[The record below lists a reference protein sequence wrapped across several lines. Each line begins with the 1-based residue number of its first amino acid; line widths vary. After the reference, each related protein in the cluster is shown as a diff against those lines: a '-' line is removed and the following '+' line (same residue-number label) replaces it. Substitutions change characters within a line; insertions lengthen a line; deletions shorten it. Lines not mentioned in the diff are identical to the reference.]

1 MDISYKNQVK
11 LLVEVLPYIAKEK
24 CFALKGGTA
33 INLFY
38 NNLPR
43 LSVDIDLTYI
53 GFENRNI
60 ACKNI
65 NDALKRIADSLNVK
79 GYMANIQGNDIE
91 KKIVCSNKN
100 AKIKIEPNYIIRGYI
115 EKPEILEVC
124 ENVEDEF
131 GYAEIQVLSKKE
143 LYGGKI
149 CAALDRQH
157 PRDLFD
163 IKELIEKDEIDE
175 ELIKGFIAMLLSHD
189 KPLHEILNPNIKNQ
203 MEVFEKQFQGMTN
216 KNFSYAEHEKTLN
229 NLVGIIKEKIL
240 PYKQSL
246 LNFVSLKG
254 DLSDFK
260 INNLEKLPAI
270 KWKIKNLQKL
280 QSVNIEKFEEQYN
293 QLFKYFEGIY

>member
-1 MDISYKNQVK
+1 MDLNYKNQVK
-11 LLVEVLPYIAKEK
+11 LLIDVLPYVAKEE

-53 GFENRNI
+53 GFESRDI
-60 ACKNI
+60 ACANI
-65 NDALKRIADSLNVK
+65 NNALKRIADDLNAK
-79 GYMANIQGNDIE
+79 GYITIVQGNNIE
-91 KKIVCSNKN
+91 KKIICSNQH

-115 EKPEILEVC
+115 EKPKTLEVC

-131 GYAEIQVLSKKE
+131 GYVQIQVVSKKE

-163 IKELIEKDEIDE
+163 IKELIERDGINE
-175 ELIKGFIAMLLSHD
+175 ELVKGFIAMLLSHD
-189 KPLHEILNPNIKNQ
+189 KPLHETLNPNIKNQ
-203 MEVFEKQFQGMTN
+203 TEIFEKQFQGMTN
-216 KNFSYAEHEKTLN
+216 KKFSYIEHEQTLN
-229 NLVGIIKEKIL
+229 NLINIIKEKIL
-240 PYKQSL
+240 PYKQPL
-246 LNFVSLKG
+246 LDFVSLKG

-280 QSVNIEKFEEQYN
+280 QSMNIKKFEEQYN
-293 QLFKYFEGIY
+293 QLYKYFEV

>member
-1 MDISYKNQVK
+1 MDLNYKNQVK
-11 LLVEVLPYIAKEK
+11 LLIDVLPYVAKEE

-53 GFENRNI
+53 GFESRDI
-60 ACKNI
+60 ACANI
-65 NDALKRIADSLNVK
+65 NNALKRIADDLNAK
-79 GYMANIQGNDIE
+79 GYIANVQGSDIE
-91 KKIVCSNKN
+91 KKIICSNQH

-131 GYAEIQVLSKKE
+131 GYVQIQVVSKKE

-163 IKELIEKDEIDE
+163 IKELIERDGINE
-175 ELIKGFIAMLLSHD
+175 ELVKGFIAMLLSHD
-189 KPLHEILNPNIKNQ
+189 KPLHETLNPNIKNQ
-203 MEVFEKQFQGMTN
+203 TEIFEKQFQGMTN
-216 KNFSYAEHEKTLN
+216 KKFSYIEHEQTLN
-229 NLVGIIKEKIL
+229 NLINIIKEKIL
-240 PYKQSL
+240 PYKQPL
-246 LNFVSLKG
+246 LDFVSLKG
-254 DLSDFK
+254 NLSDFK

-280 QSVNIEKFEEQYN
+280 QSMNIKKFEEQYN
-293 QLFKYFEGIY
+293 QLYKYFEV

>member
-1 MDISYKNQVK
+1 MDLNYKNQVK
-11 LLVEVLPYIAKEK
+11 LLIDVLPYVAKEE

-53 GFENRNI
+53 GFESRDI
-60 ACKNI
+60 ACANI
-65 NDALKRIADSLNVK
+65 NNALKRIADDLNAK
-79 GYMANIQGNDIE
+79 GYIAIVQGNNIE
-91 KKIVCSNKN
+91 KKIICSNQHAN
-100 AKIKIEPNYIIRGYI
+100 IKIEPNYIIRGYI
-115 EKPEILEVC
+115 EKPKTLEVC

-131 GYAEIQVLSKKE
+131 GYVQIQVVSKKE

-163 IKELIEKDEIDE
+163 IKELIEKDEINE

-189 KPLHEILNPNIKNQ
+189 KPLHETLNPNIKNQ
-203 MEVFEKQFQGMTN
+203 TEIFEKQFQGMTN
-216 KNFSYAEHEKTLN
+216 KKFSYIEHEQTLN
-229 NLVGIIKEKIL
+229 NLINIIKEKIL
-240 PYKQSL
+240 PYKQPL
-246 LNFVSLKG
+246 LDFVSLKV

-260 INNLEKLPAI
+260 INNLEKLPAL

-280 QSVNIEKFEEQYN
+280 QSMNIKKFEEQYN
-293 QLFKYFEGIY
+293 QLYKYFEV

>member
-1 MDISYKNQVK
+1 MDFNYKNQVK
-11 LLVEVLPYIAKEK
+11 LLIDIIPYIAKKE

-53 GFENRNI
+53 GFESRDI
-60 ACKNI
+60 ASANI
-65 NDALKRIADSLNVK
+65 NNALKRIADDLNAK
-79 GYMANIQGNDIE
+79 GYIANVQGNDIE
-91 KKIVCSNKN
+91 KKIICSNQY

-131 GYAEIQVLSKKE
+131 GYAQIQVVSKKE

-163 IKELIEKDEIDE
+163 VKELIEKDEINE

-189 KPLHEILNPNIKNQ
+189 KPLHETLNPNIKNQ
-203 MEVFEKQFQGMTN
+203 TEIFEKQFQGMTN
-216 KNFSYAEHEKTLN
+216 KNFSYVEHEQTLN
-229 NLVGIIKEKIL
+229 SLIKIIKEKIL
-240 PYKQSL
+240 PYKQHL
-246 LNFVSLKG
+246 LDFVSLKG

-280 QSVNIEKFEEQYN
+280 QSVNIKKFEEQYN
-293 QLFKYFEGIY
+293 QLYKYFEV

>member
-1 MDISYKNQVK
+1 MDLNYKNQVK
-11 LLVEVLPYIAKEK
+11 LLIDVLPYIAKEE

-38 NNLPR
+38 NNLSR

-53 GFENRNI
+53 GFESRDI
-60 ACKNI
+60 ASANI
-65 NDALKRIADSLNVK
+65 NNALKRIADDLNAK
-79 GYMANIQGNDIE
+79 GYIANVQGNDIE
-91 KKIVCSNKN
+91 KKIICSNQH

-131 GYAEIQVLSKKE
+131 GYVQIQVISKKE

-163 IKELIEKDEIDE
+163 IKELLERDGINE
-175 ELIKGFIAMLLSHD
+175 ELVKGFIAMLLSHD
-189 KPLHEILNPNIKNQ
+189 KPLHETLNPNIKNQ
-203 MEVFEKQFQGMTN
+203 TEIFEKQFQGMTN
-216 KNFSYAEHEKTLN
+216 KKFSYIEHEQTLN
-229 NLVGIIKEKIL
+229 NLINIIKEKIL
-240 PYKQSL
+240 PYKQPL
-246 LNFVSLKG
+246 LDFVSLKG
-254 DLSDFK
+254 NLSDFK

-280 QSVNIEKFEEQYN
+280 QSMNIKKFEEQYN
-293 QLFKYFEGIY
+293 QLYKYFEV

>member
-1 MDISYKNQVK
+1 MDLNYKNQVK
-11 LLVEVLPYIAKEK
+11 LLIDVLPYVAKEE

-53 GFENRNI
+53 GFESRDI
-60 ACKNI
+60 ACANI
-65 NDALKRIADSLNVK
+65 NNALKRIADDLNAK
-79 GYMANIQGNDIE
+79 GYIANVQGNDIE
-91 KKIVCSNKN
+91 KKIICSNQHAN
-100 AKIKIEPNYIIRGYI
+100 IKIEPNYIIRGYI

-131 GYAEIQVLSKKE
+131 GYVQIQVVSKKE

-163 IKELIEKDEIDE
+163 IKELIERDGINE
-175 ELIKGFIAMLLSHD
+175 ELVKGFIAMLLSHD
-189 KPLHEILNPNIKNQ
+189 KPLHETLNPNIKNQ
-203 MEVFEKQFQGMTN
+203 TEIFEKQFQGMTN
-216 KNFSYAEHEKTLN
+216 KKFSYIEHEQTLN
-229 NLVGIIKEKIL
+229 NLINIIKEKIL
-240 PYKQSL
+240 PYKQPL
-246 LNFVSLKG
+246 LDFVSLKG
-254 DLSDFK
+254 NLSDFK

-280 QSVNIEKFEEQYN
+280 QSMNIKKFEKQYN
-293 QLFKYFEGIY
+293 QLYKYFEV

>member
-1 MDISYKNQVK
+1 MDLNYKNQVK
-11 LLVEVLPYIAKEK
+11 LLIDVLPYIAKEE

-53 GFENRNI
+53 GFESRDI
-60 ACKNI
+60 ACANI
-65 NDALKRIADSLNVK
+65 NNALKRIADDLNAK
-79 GYMANIQGNDIE
+79 GYIANVQGNDIE
-91 KKIVCSNKN
+91 KKIICSNKN
-100 AKIKIEPNYIIRGYI
+100 AKIKIEPNYIIRGCI

-131 GYAEIQVLSKKE
+131 GYAQIQVVSKKE

-163 IKELIEKDEIDE
+163 IKELIEKDEINE

-189 KPLHEILNPNIKNQ
+189 KPLHETLNPNIKNQ
-203 MEVFEKQFQGMTN
+203 IEVFEKQFQGMTN
-216 KNFSYAEHEKTLN
+216 KNFSYIEHEQTLN
-229 NLVGIIKEKIL
+229 NLINIIKEKIF
-240 PYKQSL
+240 PYKQHL
-246 LNFVSLKG
+246 LDFVSLKG
-254 DLSDFK
+254 DLGNFK

-280 QSVNIEKFEEQYN
+280 QSMNIKKFEEQYN
-293 QLFKYFEGIY
+293 QLYKYFEA

>member
-1 MDISYKNQVK
+1 MDLNYKNQVK
-11 LLVEVLPYIAKEK
+11 LLIDVLPYIAKEE

-38 NNLPR
+38 NNLSR

-53 GFENRNI
+53 GFESRDI
-60 ACKNI
+60 ASANI
-65 NDALKRIADSLNVK
+65 NNALKRIADDLNAK
-79 GYMANIQGNDIE
+79 GYIANVQGNDIE
-91 KKIVCSNKN
+91 KKIICSNQH

-115 EKPEILEVC
+115 EKPKTLEVC

-131 GYAEIQVLSKKE
+131 GYVQIQVVSKKE

-163 IKELIEKDEIDE
+163 IKELIERDGINE
-175 ELIKGFIAMLLSHD
+175 ELVKGFIAMLLSHD

-203 MEVFEKQFQGMTN
+203 TEIFEKQFQGMTN
-216 KNFSYAEHEKTLN
+216 KNFSYVEHEQTLN
-229 NLVGIIKEKIL
+229 NLINIIKEKIF
-240 PYKQSL
+240 PYKQHL
-246 LNFVSLKG
+246 LDFVSLKG
-254 DLSDFK
+254 DLGNFK

-280 QSVNIEKFEEQYN
+280 QSMNIKKFEEQYN
-293 QLFKYFEGIY
+293 

>member
-1 MDISYKNQVK
+1 MDLNYKNQVK
-11 LLVEVLPYIAKEK
+11 LLIDVLPYVAKEE

-53 GFENRNI
+53 GFESRDI
-60 ACKNI
+60 ASANI
-65 NDALKRIADSLNVK
+65 NNALKRIADDLNAK
-79 GYMANIQGNDIE
+79 GYIANVQGNDIE
-91 KKIVCSNKN
+91 KKIICSNKN
-100 AKIKIEPNYIIRGYI
+100 AKIKIEPNYIIRGCI

-131 GYAEIQVLSKKE
+131 GYAQIQVVSKKE

-163 IKELIEKDEIDE
+163 VKELIEKDEINE

-189 KPLHEILNPNIKNQ
+189 KPLHETLKPNIKNQ
-203 MEVFEKQFQGMTN
+203 TEIFEKQFQGMTN
-216 KNFSYAEHEKTLN
+216 KNFSYVEHEQTLN
-229 NLVGIIKEKIL
+229 NLINIIKEKIF
-240 PYKQSL
+240 PYKQHL
-246 LNFVSLKG
+246 LDFVSLKG
-254 DLSDFK
+254 DLGNFK

-280 QSVNIEKFEEQYN
+280 QSMNIKKFEEQYN
-293 QLFKYFEGIY
+293 

>member
-1 MDISYKNQVK
+1 MDLNYKNQVK
-11 LLVEVLPYIAKEK
+11 LLIDVLPYVAKEE

-53 GFENRNI
+53 GFESRDI
-60 ACKNI
+60 ACANI
-65 NDALKRIADSLNVK
+65 NNALKRIADDLNAK
-79 GYMANIQGNDIE
+79 GYIANVQGNDIE
-91 KKIVCSNKN
+91 KKIICSNQH

-115 EKPEILEVC
+115 EKPKTLEVC

-131 GYAEIQVLSKKE
+131 GYVQIQVISKKE

-163 IKELIEKDEIDE
+163 IKELLERDGINE
-175 ELIKGFIAMLLSHD
+175 ELVKGFIAMLLSHD
-189 KPLHEILNPNIKNQ
+189 KPLHETLNPNIKNQ
-203 MEVFEKQFQGMTN
+203 TEIFEKQFQGMTN
-216 KNFSYAEHEKTLN
+216 KKFSYIEHEQTLN
-229 NLVGIIKEKIL
+229 NLINIIKEKIL
-240 PYKQSL
+240 PYKQPL
-246 LNFVSLKG
+246 LDFVSLKG
-254 DLSDFK
+254 NLSDFK

-280 QSVNIEKFEEQYN
+280 QSMNIKKFEEQYN
-293 QLFKYFEGIY
+293 QLYKYFEV

>member
-1 MDISYKNQVK
+1 MDLNYKNQVK
-11 LLVEVLPYIAKEK
+11 LLIDILPYIAKEE

-53 GFENRNI
+53 GFESRDI
-60 ACKNI
+60 ASANI
-65 NDALKRIADSLNVK
+65 NNALKRIADDLNAK
-79 GYMANIQGNDIE
+79 GYIANVQGNDIE
-91 KKIVCSNKN
+91 KKIICSNQY

-131 GYAEIQVLSKKE
+131 GYAQIQVVSKKE

-149 CAALDRQH
+149 CAAFDRQH

-163 IKELIEKDEIDE
+163 VKELIEKDEINE

-189 KPLHEILNPNIKNQ
+189 KPLHETLNPNIKNQ
-203 MEVFEKQFQGMTN
+203 IEIFEKQFQGMTN
-216 KNFSYAEHEKTLN
+216 KNFSYVEHEQTLN
-229 NLVGIIKEKIL
+229 NLINIIKEKIF
-240 PYKQSL
+240 PYKQRL
-246 LNFVSLKG
+246 LDFVSLKG
-254 DLSDFK
+254 DLGNFK

-293 QLFKYFEGIY
+293 QLYKYFEA

>member
-1 MDISYKNQVK
+1 MDLNYKNQVK
-11 LLVEVLPYIAKEK
+11 LLIDVLPYVAKEE

-53 GFENRNI
+53 GFESRDI
-60 ACKNI
+60 ACANI
-65 NDALKRIADSLNVK
+65 NNALKRIADDLNAK
-79 GYMANIQGNDIE
+79 GYIANVQGNDIE
-91 KKIVCSNKN
+91 KKIICSNQH

-131 GYAEIQVLSKKE
+131 GYVQIQVVSKKE

-163 IKELIEKDEIDE
+163 IKELIERDGINE
-175 ELIKGFIAMLLSHD
+175 ELVKGFIAMLLSHD
-189 KPLHEILNPNIKNQ
+189 KPLHETLNPNIKNQ
-203 MEVFEKQFQGMTN
+203 TEIFEKQFQGMTN
-216 KNFSYAEHEKTLN
+216 KKFSYIEHEQTLN
-229 NLVGIIKEKIL
+229 NLINIIKEKIL
-240 PYKQSL
+240 PYKQPL

-254 DLSDFK
+254 NLSDFK

-280 QSVNIEKFEEQYN
+280 QSMNIKKFEEQYN
-293 QLFKYFEGIY
+293 QLYKYFEV

>member
-1 MDISYKNQVK
+1 MDLNYKNQVK
-11 LLVEVLPYIAKEK
+11 LLIDVLPYIAKEE

-53 GFENRNI
+53 GFESRDI
-60 ACKNI
+60 ASANI
-65 NDALKRIADSLNVK
+65 NNALKRIADDLNAK
-79 GYMANIQGNDIE
+79 GYIANVQGNDIE
-91 KKIVCSNKN
+91 KKIICSNKN
-100 AKIKIEPNYIIRGYI
+100 AKIKIEPNYIIRGCI

-131 GYAEIQVLSKKE
+131 GYAQIQVVSKKE

-163 IKELIEKDEIDE
+163 IKELIEKDEINE

-189 KPLHEILNPNIKNQ
+189 KPLHETLNPNIKNQ
-203 MEVFEKQFQGMTN
+203 IEVFEKQFQGMTN
-216 KNFSYAEHEKTLN
+216 KNFSYIEHEQTLN
-229 NLVGIIKEKIL
+229 NLINIIKEKIF
-240 PYKQSL
+240 PYKQHL
-246 LNFVSLKG
+246 LDFVSLKG
-254 DLSDFK
+254 DLGNFK

-280 QSVNIEKFEEQYN
+280 QSMNIKKFEEQYN
-293 QLFKYFEGIY
+293 QLYKYFEA

>member
-1 MDISYKNQVK
+1 MDLNYKNQVK
-11 LLVEVLPYIAKEK
+11 LLIDVLPYIAKEE

-53 GFENRNI
+53 GFESRDI
-60 ACKNI
+60 ACANI
-65 NDALKRIADSLNVK
+65 NNTLKRIADDLNAK
-79 GYMANIQGNDIE
+79 GYLATIQGNDIE
-91 KKIVCSNKN
+91 KKIICSNQH

-131 GYAEIQVLSKKE
+131 GYAQIQVVSKKE

-163 IKELIEKDEIDE
+163 VKELIEKDEINE

-189 KPLHEILNPNIKNQ
+189 KPLHETLNPNIKNQ
-203 MEVFEKQFQGMTN
+203 TEIFEKQFQGMTN
-216 KNFSYAEHEKTLN
+216 KNFSYVEHEQTLN
-229 NLVGIIKEKIL
+229 SLIKIIKEKIL
-240 PYKQSL
+240 PYKQHL
-246 LNFVSLKG
+246 LDFVSLKG

-280 QSVNIEKFEEQYN
+280 QSVNIKKFEEQYN
-293 QLFKYFEGIY
+293 QLYKYFEV

>member
-1 MDISYKNQVK
+1 MDLNYKNQVK
-11 LLVEVLPYIAKEK
+11 LLIDVLPYVAKEE

-53 GFENRNI
+53 GFESRDI
-60 ACKNI
+60 ACANI
-65 NDALKRIADSLNVK
+65 NNALKRIADDLNAK
-79 GYMANIQGNDIE
+79 GYIANVQGNDIE
-91 KKIVCSNKN
+91 KKIICSNQHAN
-100 AKIKIEPNYIIRGYI
+100 IKIEPNYIIRGYI

-131 GYAEIQVLSKKE
+131 GYVQIQVVSKKE

-157 PRDLFD
+157 SRDLFD
-163 IKELIEKDEIDE
+163 IKELIERDGINE
-175 ELIKGFIAMLLSHD
+175 ELVKGFIAMLLSHD
-189 KPLHEILNPNIKNQ
+189 KPLHETLNPNIKNQ
-203 MEVFEKQFQGMTN
+203 TEIFEKQFQGMTN
-216 KNFSYAEHEKTLN
+216 KKFSYIEHEQTLN
-229 NLVGIIKEKIL
+229 NLINIIKEKIL
-240 PYKQSL
+240 PYKQPL
-246 LNFVSLKG
+246 LDFVSLKG
-254 DLSDFK
+254 NLSDFK

-280 QSVNIEKFEEQYN
+280 QSMNIKKFEKQYN
-293 QLFKYFEGIY
+293 QLYKYFEV

>member
-1 MDISYKNQVK
+1 MDLNYKNQVK
-11 LLVEVLPYIAKEK
+11 LLIDVLPYIAKEE

-53 GFENRNI
+53 GFESRDI
-60 ACKNI
+60 ASANI
-65 NDALKRIADSLNVK
+65 NNALKRIADDLNTK
-79 GYMANIQGNDIE
+79 GYIANVQGNDIE
-91 KKIVCSNKN
+91 KKIICSNQY

-131 GYAEIQVLSKKE
+131 GYAQIQVVSKKE

-163 IKELIEKDEIDE
+163 VKELIEKDEINE

-189 KPLHEILNPNIKNQ
+189 KPLHETLNPNIKNQ
-203 MEVFEKQFQGMTN
+203 IEVFEKQFQGMTN
-216 KNFSYAEHEKTLN
+216 KNFSYIEHEQTLN
-229 NLVGIIKEKIL
+229 NLINIIKEKIF
-240 PYKQSL
+240 PYKQHL
-246 LNFVSLKG
+246 LDFVSLKG
-254 DLSDFK
+254 DLGNFK

-280 QSVNIEKFEEQYN
+280 QSMNIKKFEEQYN
-293 QLFKYFEGIY
+293 QLYKYFEA

>member
-1 MDISYKNQVK
+1 MDLNYKNQVK
-11 LLVEVLPYIAKEK
+11 LLIDVLPYVAKEE

-53 GFENRNI
+53 GFESRDI
-60 ACKNI
+60 ACANI
-65 NDALKRIADSLNVK
+65 NNALKRIADDLNAK
-79 GYMANIQGNDIE
+79 GYIANVQGNDIE
-91 KKIVCSNKN
+91 KKIICSNQH

-131 GYAEIQVLSKKE
+131 GYAQIQVVSKKE

-163 IKELIEKDEIDE
+163 IKELIEKDEINE

-189 KPLHEILNPNIKNQ
+189 KPLHETLNPNIKNQ
-203 MEVFEKQFQGMTN
+203 TEIFEKQFQGMTN
-216 KNFSYAEHEKTLN
+216 KNFSYVEHEQTLN
-229 NLVGIIKEKIL
+229 NLINIIKEKIL
-240 PYKQSL
+240 PYRQHL
-246 LNFVSLKG
+246 LDFVSLKG
-254 DLSDFK
+254 DLGNFK

-293 QLFKYFEGIY
+293 QLYKYFEA

>member
-1 MDISYKNQVK
+1 MDLNYKNQVK
-11 LLVEVLPYIAKEK
+11 LLIDVLPYIAKEE

-53 GFENRNI
+53 GFESRDI
-60 ACKNI
+60 ASANI
-65 NDALKRIADSLNVK
+65 NNALKRIADDLNTK
-79 GYMANIQGNDIE
+79 GYIANVQGNDIE
-91 KKIVCSNKN
+91 KKIICSNQY

-131 GYAEIQVLSKKE
+131 GYAQIQVVSKKE

-163 IKELIEKDEIDE
+163 IKELIEKDEINE

-189 KPLHEILNPNIKNQ
+189 KPLHETLNPNIKNQ
-203 MEVFEKQFQGMTN
+203 TEIFEKQFQGMTN
-216 KNFSYAEHEKTLN
+216 KKFSYIEHEQTLN
-229 NLVGIIKEKIL
+229 NLINIIKEKIL
-240 PYKQSL
+240 PYKQPL
-246 LNFVSLKG
+246 LDFVSLKG
-254 DLSDFK
+254 NLSDFK

-280 QSVNIEKFEEQYN
+280 QSMNIKKFEEQYN
-293 QLFKYFEGIY
+293 QLYKYFEV

>member
-1 MDISYKNQVK
+1 MDLNYKNQVK
-11 LLVEVLPYIAKEK
+11 LLIDVLPYIAKEE

-53 GFENRNI
+53 GFESRDM
-60 ACKNI
+60 ASANI
-65 NDALKRIADSLNVK
+65 NNALKRIADDLNAK
-79 GYMANIQGNDIE
+79 GYIANVQGNDIE
-91 KKIVCSNKN
+91 KKIICSNKN
-100 AKIKIEPNYIIRGYI
+100 AKIKIEPNYIIRGCI

-131 GYAEIQVLSKKE
+131 GYAQIQVVSKKE

-163 IKELIEKDEIDE
+163 VKELIEKDEINE

-189 KPLHEILNPNIKNQ
+189 KPLHETLKPNIKNQ
-203 MEVFEKQFQGMTN
+203 TEIFEKQFQGMTN
-216 KNFSYAEHEKTLN
+216 KNFSYVEHEQTLN
-229 NLVGIIKEKIL
+229 NLINIIKEKIF
-240 PYKQSL
+240 PYKQHL
-246 LNFVSLKG
+246 LDFVSLKG
-254 DLSDFK
+254 DLGNFK

-280 QSVNIEKFEEQYN
+280 QSMNIKKFEEQYN
-293 QLFKYFEGIY
+293 QLYKYFEA

>member
-1 MDISYKNQVK
+1 MDLNYKNQVK
-11 LLVEVLPYIAKEK
+11 LLIDVLPYVAKEE

-53 GFENRNI
+53 GFESRDI
-60 ACKNI
+60 ACANI
-65 NDALKRIADSLNVK
+65 NNALKRIADDLNAK
-79 GYMANIQGNDIE
+79 GYIANVQGNDIE
-91 KKIVCSNKN
+91 KKIICSNQH

-115 EKPEILEVC
+115 EKPKTLEVC

-131 GYAEIQVLSKKE
+131 GYVQIQVVSKKE

-163 IKELIEKDEIDE
+163 IKELIERDGINE
-175 ELIKGFIAMLLSHD
+175 ELVKGFIAMLLSHD
-189 KPLHEILNPNIKNQ
+189 KPLHETLNPNIKNQ
-203 MEVFEKQFQGMTN
+203 TEIFEKQFQGMTN
-216 KNFSYAEHEKTLN
+216 KNFSYVEHEQTLN
-229 NLVGIIKEKIL
+229 NLINIIKEKIF
-240 PYKQSL
+240 PYKQHL
-246 LNFVSLKG
+246 LDFVSLKG
-254 DLSDFK
+254 DLGNFK

-280 QSVNIEKFEEQYN
+280 QSMNIKKFEEQYN
-293 QLFKYFEGIY
+293 

>member
-1 MDISYKNQVK
+1 MDLNYKNQVK
-11 LLVEVLPYIAKEK
+11 LLIDVLPYIAKEE

-53 GFENRNI
+53 GFESRDM
-60 ACKNI
+60 ASANI
-65 NDALKRIADSLNVK
+65 NNALKRIADDLNAK
-79 GYMANIQGNDIE
+79 GYIANVQGNDIE
-91 KKIVCSNKN
+91 KKIICSNKN
-100 AKIKIEPNYIIRGYI
+100 AKIKIEPNYIIRGCI
-115 EKPEILEVC
+115 EKPEILEVS

-131 GYAEIQVLSKKE
+131 GYAQIQVVSKKE

-163 IKELIEKDEIDE
+163 VKELIEKDEINE

-189 KPLHEILNPNIKNQ
+189 KPLHETLKPNIKNQ
-203 MEVFEKQFQGMTN
+203 TEIFEKQFQGMTN
-216 KNFSYAEHEKTLN
+216 KNFSYVEHEQTLN
-229 NLVGIIKEKIL
+229 NLINIIKEKIF
-240 PYKQSL
+240 PYKQHL
-246 LNFVSLKG
+246 LDFVSLKG
-254 DLSDFK
+254 DLGNFK

-280 QSVNIEKFEEQYN
+280 QSMNIKKFEEQYN
-293 QLFKYFEGIY
+293 QLYKYFEA

>member
-1 MDISYKNQVK
+1 MDLNYKNQVK
-11 LLVEVLPYIAKEK
+11 LLIDVLPYIAKEE

-53 GFENRNI
+53 GFESRDI
-60 ACKNI
+60 ASANI
-65 NDALKRIADSLNVK
+65 NNALKRIADDLNTK
-79 GYMANIQGNDIE
+79 GYIANVQGNDIE
-91 KKIVCSNKN
+91 KKIICSNQY

-131 GYAEIQVLSKKE
+131 GYAQIQVVSKKE

-163 IKELIEKDEIDE
+163 IKELIEKDEINE

-189 KPLHEILNPNIKNQ
+189 KPLHETLNPNIKNQ
-203 MEVFEKQFQGMTN
+203 TEIFEKQFQGMTN
-216 KNFSYAEHEKTLN
+216 KKFSYIEHEQTLN
-229 NLVGIIKEKIL
+229 NLINIIKEKIL
-240 PYKQSL
+240 PYKQPL
-246 LNFVSLKG
+246 LDFVSLKV

-260 INNLEKLPAI
+260 INNLEKLPAL

-280 QSVNIEKFEEQYN
+280 QSMNIKKFEEQYN
-293 QLFKYFEGIY
+293 QLYKYFEV

>member
-1 MDISYKNQVK
+1 MDLNYKNQVK
-11 LLVEVLPYIAKEK
+11 LLIDVLPYIAKEE

-53 GFENRNI
+53 GFESRDI
-60 ACKNI
+60 ASANI
-65 NDALKRIADSLNVK
+65 NNALKRIADDLNAK
-79 GYMANIQGNDIE
+79 GYIANVQGNDIE
-91 KKIVCSNKN
+91 KKIICSNKN
-100 AKIKIEPNYIIRGYI
+100 AKIKIEPNYIIRGCI

-131 GYAEIQVLSKKE
+131 GYAQIQVVSKKE

-163 IKELIEKDEIDE
+163 VKELIEKDEINE

-189 KPLHEILNPNIKNQ
+189 KPLHETLKPNIKNQ
-203 MEVFEKQFQGMTN
+203 TEIFEKQFQGMTN
-216 KNFSYAEHEKTLN
+216 KNFSYVEHEQTLN
-229 NLVGIIKEKIL
+229 NLINIIKEKIF
-240 PYKQSL
+240 PYKQHL
-246 LNFVSLKG
+246 LDFVSLKG
-254 DLSDFK
+254 DLGNFK

-280 QSVNIEKFEEQYN
+280 QSMNIKKFEEQYN
-293 QLFKYFEGIY
+293 QLYKYFEA

>member
-1 MDISYKNQVK
+1 MDLNYKNQVK
-11 LLVEVLPYIAKEK
+11 LLIDVLPYIAKEE

-53 GFENRNI
+53 GFESRDI
-60 ACKNI
+60 ASANI
-65 NDALKRIADSLNVK
+65 NNALKRIADDLNTK
-79 GYMANIQGNDIE
+79 GYIANVQGNDIE
-91 KKIVCSNKN
+91 KKIICSNQY

-131 GYAEIQVLSKKE
+131 GYAQIQVVSKKE

-163 IKELIEKDEIDE
+163 IKELIEKDEINE

-189 KPLHEILNPNIKNQ
+189 KPLHETLNPNIKNQ
-203 MEVFEKQFQGMTN
+203 TEIFEKQFQGMTN
-216 KNFSYAEHEKTLN
+216 KKFSYIEHEQTLN
-229 NLVGIIKEKIL
+229 NLINIIKEKIL
-240 PYKQSL
+240 PYKQPL

-254 DLSDFK
+254 NLSDFK

-280 QSVNIEKFEEQYN
+280 QSMNIKKFEEQYN
-293 QLFKYFEGIY
+293 QLYKYFEV

>member
-1 MDISYKNQVK
+1 MDLNYKNQVK
-11 LLVEVLPYIAKEK
+11 VLIDVLPYVAKEE

-53 GFENRNI
+53 GFESRDI
-60 ACKNI
+60 ACANI
-65 NDALKRIADSLNVK
+65 NNALKRIADDLNAK
-79 GYMANIQGNDIE
+79 GYIANVQGNDIE
-91 KKIVCSNKN
+91 KKIICSNQH

-115 EKPEILEVC
+115 EKPKTLEVC

-131 GYAEIQVLSKKE
+131 GYVQIQVVSKKE

-163 IKELIEKDEIDE
+163 IKELIERDGINE
-175 ELIKGFIAMLLSHD
+175 ELVKGFIAMLLSHD
-189 KPLHEILNPNIKNQ
+189 KPLHETLNPNIKNQ
-203 MEVFEKQFQGMTN
+203 TEIFEKQFQGMTN
-216 KNFSYAEHEKTLN
+216 KKFSYIEHEQTLN
-229 NLVGIIKEKIL
+229 NLINIIKEKIL
-240 PYKQSL
+240 PYKQPL
-246 LNFVSLKG
+246 LDFVSLKG
-254 DLSDFK
+254 NLSDFK

-280 QSVNIEKFEEQYN
+280 QSMNIKKFEEQYN
-293 QLFKYFEGIY
+293 QLYKYFEV

>member
-1 MDISYKNQVK
+1 MDSNYKNQVK
-11 LLVEVLPYIAKEK
+11 LLIDVLPYVAKEE

-53 GFENRNI
+53 GFESRDI
-60 ACKNI
+60 ACANI
-65 NDALKRIADSLNVK
+65 NNALKRIADDLNAK
-79 GYMANIQGNDIE
+79 GYIANVQGNDIE
-91 KKIVCSNKN
+91 KKIICSNQH

-115 EKPEILEVC
+115 KKPEILEVC

-131 GYAEIQVLSKKE
+131 GYVQIQVVSKKE

-163 IKELIEKDEIDE
+163 IKELIERDGINE
-175 ELIKGFIAMLLSHD
+175 ELVKGFIAMLLSHD
-189 KPLHEILNPNIKNQ
+189 KPLHETLNPNIKNQ
-203 MEVFEKQFQGMTN
+203 TEIFEKQFQGMTN
-216 KNFSYAEHEKTLN
+216 KKFSYIEHEQTLN
-229 NLVGIIKEKIL
+229 NLINIIKEKIL
-240 PYKQSL
+240 PYKQPL
-246 LNFVSLKG
+246 LDFVSLKG

-270 KWKIKNLQKL
+270 KGKIKNLQKL
-280 QSVNIEKFEEQYN
+280 QSTNIKKFEEQYN
-293 QLFKYFEGIY
+293 QLYKYFEV

>member
-1 MDISYKNQVK
+1 MDLNYKNQVK
-11 LLVEVLPYIAKEK
+11 LLIDVLPYIAKEE

-53 GFENRNI
+53 GFESRDI
-60 ACKNI
+60 ACANI
-65 NDALKRIADSLNVK
+65 NNTLKRIADDLNAK
-79 GYMANIQGNDIE
+79 GYLATIQGNDIE
-91 KKIVCSNKN
+91 KKIICSNQH

-131 GYAEIQVLSKKE
+131 GYAQIQVVSKKE

-163 IKELIEKDEIDE
+163 VKELIEKDEINE

-189 KPLHEILNPNIKNQ
+189 KPLHETLNPNIKNQ
-203 MEVFEKQFQGMTN
+203 TEIFEKQFQGMTN
-216 KNFSYAEHEKTLN
+216 KNFSYIEHEQTLN
-229 NLVGIIKEKIL
+229 NLINIIKEKIL
-240 PYKQSL
+240 PYKQHL
-246 LNFVSLKG
+246 LDFVSLKG
-254 DLSDFK
+254 DLKDFE
-260 INNLEKLPAI
+260 IDNLDKLPAI
-270 KWKIKNLQKL
+270 KWKIKNLKKL
-280 QSVNIEKFEEQYN
+280 QSVNVEKFKEQYN
-293 QLFKYFEGIY
+293 QLYKYFEV

>member
-1 MDISYKNQVK
+1 MDLNYKNQVK
-11 LLVEVLPYIAKEK
+11 LLIDVLPYVAKEE

-53 GFENRNI
+53 GFESRDI
-60 ACKNI
+60 ACANI
-65 NDALKRIADSLNVK
+65 NNALKRIADDLNAK
-79 GYMANIQGNDIE
+79 GYIANVQGNDIE
-91 KKIVCSNKN
+91 KKIICSNQH

-131 GYAEIQVLSKKE
+131 GYVQIQVISKKE

-163 IKELIEKDEIDE
+163 IKELLERDGINE
-175 ELIKGFIAMLLSHD
+175 ELVKGFIAMLLSHD
-189 KPLHEILNPNIKNQ
+189 KPLHETLNPNIKNQ
-203 MEVFEKQFQGMTN
+203 TEIFEKQFQGMTN
-216 KNFSYAEHEKTLN
+216 KKFSYIEHEQTLN
-229 NLVGIIKEKIL
+229 NLINIIKEKIL
-240 PYKQSL
+240 PYKQPL

-254 DLSDFK
+254 NLSDFK

-280 QSVNIEKFEEQYN
+280 QSMNIKKFEEQYN
-293 QLFKYFEGIY
+293 QLYKYFEV

>member
-1 MDISYKNQVK
+1 MDLNYKNQVK
-11 LLVEVLPYIAKEK
+11 LLIDILPYIAKEE

-53 GFENRNI
+53 GFESRDI
-60 ACKNI
+60 ASANI
-65 NDALKRIADSLNVK
+65 NNALKRIADDLNAK
-79 GYMANIQGNDIE
+79 GYIANVQGNDIE
-91 KKIVCSNKN
+91 KKIICSNQY

-131 GYAEIQVLSKKE
+131 GYAQIQVVSKKE

-149 CAALDRQH
+149 CAAFDRQH

-163 IKELIEKDEIDE
+163 IKELIERDGINE
-175 ELIKGFIAMLLSHD
+175 ELVKGFIAMLLSHD
-189 KPLHEILNPNIKNQ
+189 KPLHETLNPNIKNQ
-203 MEVFEKQFQGMTN
+203 TEIFEKQFQGMTN
-216 KNFSYAEHEKTLN
+216 KKFSYIEHEQTLN
-229 NLVGIIKEKIL
+229 NLINIIKEKIL
-240 PYKQSL
+240 PYKQPL
-246 LNFVSLKG
+246 LDFVSLKV

-260 INNLEKLPAI
+260 INNLEKLPAL

-280 QSVNIEKFEEQYN
+280 QSMNIKKFEEQYN
-293 QLFKYFEGIY
+293 QLYKYFEV

>member
-1 MDISYKNQVK
+1 MDLNYKNQVK
-11 LLVEVLPYIAKEK
+11 LLIDVLPYIAKEE

-53 GFENRNI
+53 GFESRDI
-60 ACKNI
+60 ASANI
-65 NDALKRIADSLNVK
+65 NNALKRIADDLNAK
-79 GYMANIQGNDIE
+79 GYIANVQGNDIE
-91 KKIVCSNKN
+91 KKIICSNKN
-100 AKIKIEPNYIIRGYI
+100 AKIKIEPNYIIRGCI

-131 GYAEIQVLSKKE
+131 GYAQIQVVSKKE

-149 CAALDRQH
+149 CAALDRQQ

-163 IKELIEKDEIDE
+163 VKELIERDGINE
-175 ELIKGFIAMLLSHD
+175 ELVKGFIAMLLSHD
-189 KPLHEILNPNIKNQ
+189 KPLHETLNPNIKNQ
-203 MEVFEKQFQGMTN
+203 TEIFEKQFQGMTN
-216 KNFSYAEHEKTLN
+216 KNFSYVEHEQTLN
-229 NLVGIIKEKIL
+229 NLINIIKEKIF
-240 PYKQSL
+240 PYKQHL
-246 LNFVSLKG
+246 LDFVSLKG
-254 DLSDFK
+254 DLGNFK

-280 QSVNIEKFEEQYN
+280 QSMNIKKFEEQYN
-293 QLFKYFEGIY
+293 QLYKYFEA

>member
-1 MDISYKNQVK
+1 MDLNYKNQVK
-11 LLVEVLPYIAKEK
+11 LLIDVLPYIAKEE

-53 GFENRNI
+53 GFESRDI
-60 ACKNI
+60 ASANI
-65 NDALKRIADSLNVK
+65 NNALKRIADDLNTK
-79 GYMANIQGNDIE
+79 GYIANVQGNDIE
-91 KKIVCSNKN
+91 KKIICSNQY

-131 GYAEIQVLSKKE
+131 GYAQIQVVSKKE
-143 LYGGKI
+143 LYGVKI

-163 IKELIEKDEIDE
+163 IKELIEKDEINE

-189 KPLHEILNPNIKNQ
+189 KPLHETLNPNIKNQ
-203 MEVFEKQFQGMTN
+203 TEIFEKQFQGMTN
-216 KNFSYAEHEKTLN
+216 KKFSYIEHEQTLN
-229 NLVGIIKEKIL
+229 NLINIIKEKIL
-240 PYKQSL
+240 PYKQPL
-246 LNFVSLKG
+246 LDFVSLKV

-260 INNLEKLPAI
+260 INNLEKLPAL

-280 QSVNIEKFEEQYN
+280 QSMNIKKFEEQYN
-293 QLFKYFEGIY
+293 QLYKYFEV